1 LAETADPAWPPEAGP
16 LTKLLERAGISW
28 FVIVDDQLPG
38 AGIEWQHVV
47 AAIKKAIADRT
58 VTLEALNSVLGSSAR
73 VEEPTDEQ
81 PDELWP
87 DEMAAWWSSVGKAE
101 HEGLI
106 GGLATLVDL
115 PAKPD
120 PSLAGIDSW
129 FPPSIEYRALSPAQ
143 WRADL
148 ENSLA
153 RDAPGLVLFD
163 LDLSY
168 DAELR
173 LGSEGG
179 LQLMEEAQAKPAAS
193 RLVLGILSNQYTI
206 EREPEEWQQIQER
219 MGAEPGRKVI
229 PLAKERLLNPEAFA
243 HGVRLAIVNAAA
255 ERLREGVR
263 QVVVEAADEASAR
276 IRRLTPWD
284 FERVVL
290 KSSEAEGAWEVDTI
304 LRLMGIVER
313 HERRKK
319 AHGRRAELDSSIAE
333 IRNLPSPVDPLPDL
347 TDAVRGLRR
356 QEMLLDAE
364 DLNASLLPIENGDV
378 FEAHADRSLFVLLG
392 PPCDLI
398 LRRQSGKRTLGAA
411 PLVPLK
417 TITDSKEILRRR
429 LRQDLYAEAPDVFAG
444 PGQVFL
450 DLRRPTVVDLDVLD
464 LATYRQDGRCR
475 YEPGAPSAGALFRPQ
490 EGRRRVVLNR
500 MKLVAEALSAVA
512 ALSAANTT
520 QPKAVIE
527 RAAKMASSG
536 FSLDTGEVVATPE
549 GPALDFG
556 LRRVGRLLEPRAS
569 ALLGAYHAA
578 QARAAF
584 ERDLTD
590 DGTGDRSSD
599 IAAEAEPAEA
609 EPAEAEPAEAEPAEA
624 PQGAG
629 RTAAD
634 AEGRPS

>member
-1 LAETADPAWPPEAGP
+1 LPETADLDRPPEAGP
-16 LTKLLERAGISW
+16 LASLLERAGVSW
-28 FVIVDDQLPG
+28 VVIVDDQLPG

-58 VTLEALNSVLGSSAR
+58 VTFAALNSVLGSSAR
-73 VEEPTDEQ
+73 VEEPTDEE

-87 DEMAAWWSSVGKAE
+87 DELAAWWSSVGHAE

-115 PAKPD
+115 PTKPD

-129 FPPSIEYRALSPAQ
+129 FPPTIEYRALSPAQ

-148 ENSLA
+148 DNSLA

-163 LDLSY
+163 LDLTF
-168 DAELR
+168 DPELR

-193 RLVLGILSNQYTI
+193 RLVLGILSDRYTI
-206 EREPEEWQQIQER
+206 DREPEEWRQIQER

-229 PLAKERLLNPEAFA
+229 PLAKERLLSPEAFA
-243 HGVRLAIVNAAA
+243 HGVRLALVNEAA
-255 ERLREGVR
+255 ERLRQAVHEIVISAT
-263 QVVVEAADEASAR
+263 EAASAR
-276 IRRLTPWD
+276 IRQLTPWD

-290 KSSEAEGAWEVDTI
+290 MASEAEGAWEVDTI

-313 HERRKK
+313 HERRRK
-319 AHGRRAELDSSIAE
+319 AHEGRAGLDASITE

-347 TDAVRGLRR
+347 TDAVRELRR
-356 QEMLLDAE
+356 QEMLLEAG

-378 FEAHADRSLFVLLG
+378 FEADADRSRFVLLG

-398 LRRQSGKRTLGAA
+398 LRPSGKRTLGAA
-411 PLVPLK
+411 PLVRMK
-417 TITDSKEILRRR
+417 TVTAPAEILRM
-429 LRQDLYAEAPDVFAG
+429 RQRPDLYAEAPDVLDGAG
-444 PGQVFL
+444 PVFL

-464 LATYRQDGRCR
+464 LATYRHDGRCR
-475 YEPGAPSAGALFRPQ
+475 FEPGGAGAGTLFRPQ
-490 EGRRRVVLNR
+490 ERRRRVVLNR
-500 MKLVAEALSAVA
+500 MKRVAEAVDAVA
-512 ALSAANTT
+512 ALSAANKTL
-520 QPKAVIE
+520 PKAITE
-527 RAAKMASSG
+527 RAAKMVRSG

-549 GPALDFG
+549 GPAIDFG

-590 DGTGDRSSD
+590 DGTGDPFSD

-609 EPAEAEPAEAEPAEA
+609 GYTEAESTEA
-624 PQGAG
+624 PEAAG
-629 RTAAD
+629 RTPTD
-634 AEGRPS
+634 AEELPG